1 MFHEAIDYLNCAV
14 MAQAKPLRKRPD
26 IGAGSLGQSFDGEQ
40 DLVLLRFDALCP
52 SGFFA

>member
-1 MFHEAIDYLNCAV
+1 MFHEAINYLNCAV

-26 IGAGSLGQSFDGEQ
+26 VGTSSFGQSFDCEE
-40 DLVLLRFDALCP
+40 DLVLLRFDALGP